1 MPERNETSKI
11 NYRYLSARDFVRL
24 HKTFVEAFSDYFVPF
39 QLSEKQLENHIAQ
52 NSVELNLSVGAFVE
66 NEMVGFTLNG
76 FGAWNGKQTAYDA
89 GTGVVPNFRRQGLGK
104 TMFEFM
110 LPKLRE
116 IKVEQILLE
125 VITENKN
132 AIRLYRQIG
141 FEETRKFG
149 FFEQQKTPVFTAK
162 NENRIEIREITNPD
176 WRLLKTFWDKNTSW
190 QNSVEAVCRSLSPKI
205 ILGAYFGDKC
215 VGYAIFNQNSGIT
228 EQLAVDKNHRGKGV
242 ASAILPQIQSRLG
255 KEKKIRVSN
264 VDYGLSNVFEF
275 LKKRGFNKTLSQLEM
290 IKVL

>member
-1 MPERNETSKI
+1 MPERNKTSKI
-11 NYRYLSARDFVRL
+11 NYRYLSNLDFAAL

-39 QLSEKQLENHIAQ
+39 QLSEKQLENHVAQ
-52 NSVELNLSVGAFVE
+52 NSVELNLSVGAFTE
-66 NEMVGFTLNG
+66 KEMVGFTLNG

-89 GTGVVPNFRRQGLGK
+89 GTGVVPKFRGKGLGK
-104 TMFEFM
+104 GMFEFM

-116 IKVEQILLE
+116 INVEQILLE

-132 AIRLYRQIG
+132 AIRLYRNIG

-149 FFEQQKTPVFTAK
+149 YFEQEKASVFDAK
-162 NENRIEIREITNPD
+162 NENCREIREITNPD
-176 WRLLKTFWDKNTSW
+176 WHLLKTFWDENTSW

-215 VGYAIFNQNSGIT
+215 VGYAIFNQSSGIT
-228 EQLAVDKNHRGKGV
+228 EQLAVDRSYRRRGV
-242 ASAILPQIQSRLG
+242 ASEILPAIQSRLE

-264 VDYGLSNVFEF
+264 VDYALGNVFEF
-275 LKKRGFNKTLSQLEM
+275 LKNRGFNKTLSQLEM